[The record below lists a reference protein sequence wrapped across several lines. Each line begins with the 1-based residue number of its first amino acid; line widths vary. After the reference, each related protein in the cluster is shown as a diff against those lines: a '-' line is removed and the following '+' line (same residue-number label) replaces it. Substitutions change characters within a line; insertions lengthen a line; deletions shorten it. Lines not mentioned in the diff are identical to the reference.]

1 MKKKKDVKNKEL
13 PPEVTRGP
21 LQEAETILK
30 GATGGV
36 EFEQSPSLI
45 ARPGENTEI
54 KCRHSESDYHN
65 MYWYR
70 QAVDGQVLVLIGFGH
85 SREKPTYEAQFKAR
99 FQFTREAVQRSSLHI
114 SALTVEDTAV
124 YFCAA
129 SSHSARSWASYS
141 IKTWI
146 FRGFEQHFGGGTRL
160 TVVDPNVPVTAPQVR
175 VLPSAPQEV
184 HRSRK
189 RKSKVTLVCMA
200 TGFYPDHIRVL
211 WKVNGAEVRSAGVDS
226 SPLWDESSRSYSLS
240 SRIRIPAQDW
250 LNSGNSFTCITSFYN
265 GSLDLVNNHT
275 IFGEDVCFTG
285 EPTKV
290 FQLTVRIVTSQSC
303 W

>member
-1 MKKKKDVKNKEL
+1 MTFRAL
-13 PPEVTRGP
+13 IGFS
-21 LQEAETILK
+21 ILFYWHSC
-30 GATGGV
+30 ATGGV

-85 SREKPTYEAQFKAR
+85 SREKPTYEAQFKAQ
-99 FQFTREAVQRSSLHI
+99 FQFTREAVQRS
-114 SALTVEDTAV
+114 
-124 YFCAA
+124 
-129 SSHSARSWASYS
+129 
-141 IKTWI
+141 
-146 FRGFEQHFGGGTRL
+146 FEQHFGGGTRL

-275 IFGEDVCFTG
+275 IFGEDVCFTVEKRKMG
-285 EPTKV
+285 LVAARFSYLLLICKSILYMLLLAALV
-290 FQLTVRIVTSQSC
+290 WKRARRAALGHVRS
-303 W
+303 